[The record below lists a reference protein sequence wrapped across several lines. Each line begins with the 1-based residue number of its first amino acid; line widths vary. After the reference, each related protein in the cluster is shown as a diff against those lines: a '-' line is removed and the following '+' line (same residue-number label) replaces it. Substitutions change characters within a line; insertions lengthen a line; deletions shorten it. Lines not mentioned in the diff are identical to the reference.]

1 MSRKSTLVYFIKPI
15 GICGPIKI
23 GCSSVP
29 ADRLVDLMLLSPLKL
44 ELIGS
49 VPGDMKDEYFLQRCF
64 AHLHSHSEWFHA
76 SSELTTAIGK
86 ILRGGMAYARGNLSD
101 IGKTHPRRAQILEN
115 RRAGRLPL
123 WKLKMGR
130 TLQ

>member
-1 MSRKSTLVYFIKPI
+1 MT
-15 GICGPIKI
+15 GPIKI

-29 ADRLVDLMLLSPLKL
+29 PDRLVDLMLLSPFKL

-49 VPGDMKDEYFLQRCF
+49 VPGNMKDEYFLQRCF

-76 SSELTTAIGK
+76 SSELTTAVGK
-86 ILRGGMAYARGNLSD
+86 ILHGGIAYARENLSAA
-101 IGKTHPRRAQILEN
+101 GKTHPRLTQILEN
-115 RRAGRLPL
+115 RSAGRPPQ
-123 WKLKMGR
+123 WKIKMGR